1 MSFVDTRELPAREPL
16 PGWEGR
22 FFHSETMTFAY
33 YAVKAGASIHAH
45 SHPNEE
51 VWHVIEGELEV
62 TIGDETRI
70 AGPGC
75 AAVVPANTTH
85 SVRARSD
92 TSAIVV
98 DHPRRESIG
107 RASTV

>member
-1 MSFVDTRELPAREPL
+1 MSFIDTRELPAQEPL

-22 FFHSETMTFAY
+22 YFHSESMTFAY
-33 YAVKAGASIHAH
+33 YAAKAGASIHPHA
-45 SHPNEE
+45 HPNEE

-62 TIGDETRI
+62 TIAGLTRI

-75 AAVVPANTTH
+75 SAVVPPNALH

-92 TSAIVV
+92 ARAIVV

-107 RASTV
+107 RAQVD